1 MLVKQESVGRVGTTI
16 QYVHWIMDDGEGFMS
31 HNNGESKKNLKEK
44 ATFLK
49 ILIQIRWHM
58 NTPANLEVLFTQY
71 KIVQRCYWTPVRLNG
86 SGLMNHS
93 LC

>member
-1 MLVKQESVGRVGTTI
+1 
-16 QYVHWIMDDGEGFMS
+16 MDDGEGFMS